1 MSTTTGSTHDSTQR
15 PIDRWFAHY
24 SGDHR
29 NATNQL
35 IHVICVPAI
44 LWSVIALLWCIPAP
58 GTWFRDGFWAGMAML
73 ATALFYYR
81 ASRKLGLGMIVVFVL
96 MGLLTRWLHDSY
108 GTGTLLWL
116 GIGVFVVAWIGQF
129 IGHSKLYEGKRPSF
143 FTDLTYLLI
152 GPAWVLAKLYRKLGW
167 SY

>member
-44 LWSVIALLWCIPAP
+44 LWV
-58 GTWFRDGFWAGMAML
+58 
-73 ATALFYYR
+73 
-81 ASRKLGLGMIVVFVL
+81 ASNV
-96 MGLLTRWLHDSY
+96 H
-108 GTGTLLWL
+108 
-116 GIGVFVVAWIGQF
+116 GVCACHI
-129 IGHSKLYEGKRPSF
+129 HLP
-143 FTDLTYLLI
+143 
-152 GPAWVLAKLYRKLGW
+152 
-167 SY
+167 